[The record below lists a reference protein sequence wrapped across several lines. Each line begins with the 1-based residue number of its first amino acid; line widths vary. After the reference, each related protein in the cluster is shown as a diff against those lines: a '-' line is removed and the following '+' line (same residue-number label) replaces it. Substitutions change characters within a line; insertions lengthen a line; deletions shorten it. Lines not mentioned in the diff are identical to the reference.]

1 MVQFGDV
8 LVLGVLSLV
17 AVRLAGAVRL
27 SFSARSYVR
36 DIVRGVRA
44 SHVLL
49 AIPAIVLVIVVAS
62 LLMSVPG
69 LDLGWW
75 TAIGGE
81 GNPALGMTSA
91 TNGSVLDVVVPFVF
105 LAMVVLALPLL
116 VSSEERL
123 FRRGAE
129 HRSWRANVG
138 WALLFG
144 LAHAVVGIPIGA
156 ALALSIGGL
165 YFTGW
170 YLHAWRR
177 SGSQPA
183 ALMASSRAHLA
194 YNAAILTLVA
204 VALLAGW

>member
-1 MVQFGDV
+1 M

-27 SFSARSYVR
+27 SFSARGYVR
-36 DIVRGVRA
+36 DVVRGVRA

-49 AIPAIVLVIVVAS
+49 AVPAIVVIIVLAS

-75 TAIGGE
+75 SAIGGE

-91 TNGSVLDVVVPFVF
+91 TNGSFLDIVVPFIF
-105 LAMVVLALPLL
+105 LAMLVLALPLL
-116 VSSEERL
+116 VSSEERM

-129 HRSWRANVG
+129 LRTWRANVG
-138 WALLFG
+138 WAVLFG

-156 ALALSIGGL
+156 ALALSVGGL

-170 YLHAWRR
+170 YLHTWRR
-177 SGSQPA
+177 TGSQQL

-194 YNAAILTLVA
+194 YNAAILSIIA